1 MDLAEK
7 TCVPCRGGVAPF
19 SLEQSQALLQQL
31 QGWQLVENHHLQKT
45 YSFPDF
51 KKALDFVDRVGALA
65 EQQQHHP
72 DLHLSWG
79 KVAIEI
85 WTHKI
90 NGLTESDFVLAAK
103 CDQLA
108 ARS

>member
-1 MDLAEK
+1 MSLAEK

-31 QGWQLVENHHLQKT
+31 QEWQLVKNHHLQKT
-45 YSFPDF
+45 YSFPNF
-51 KKALDFVDRVGALA
+51 KNALDFVDRVGALA

-79 KVAIEI
+79 KVSIEI

-90 NGLTESDFVLAAK
+90 DGLTESDFVFAAK

>member
-1 MDLAEK
+1 
-7 TCVPCRGGVAPF
+7 
-19 SLEQSQALLQQL
+19 
-31 QGWQLVENHHLQKT
+31 LQKT